1 MQMYWIT
8 RGVEKTLYYGMETGQ
23 NFSEVI
29 CGKLHYTKE
38 ARLVN
43 IPKGQLAWSPMDNTA
58 EVYCPDSVEL
68 FHQRSYSCAEILRR

>member
-8 RGVEKTLYYGMETGQ
+8 TGVEKTLYGMETGQ

-43 IPKGQLAWSPMDNTA
+43 IPEGQLAWSPMDNTIA
-58 EVYCPDSVEL
+58 LTQWNSSIKGLIHVLKS
-68 FHQRSYSCAEILRR
+68 